1 MEAGLFSIILAGV
14 LLIGLG
20 TLPGLALIRILDP
33 GADRLRQAMLLPAA
47 SLLTLYGLAGWLVV
61 LRGEHSIGYLV
72 LAILIVNALSA
83 TLGWQRQSVRVRRLS
98 AWERLEE
105 IEAAAEAEAGT
116 VELEE
121 DVVAERKHAALIE
134 TGRPVWLP
142 WALGFSAL
150 ICLTPLLILDRPMGV
165 DWLGFATLS
174 HRLAETGSLMLPEPN
189 VGRWTYPPGFP
200 ALAAFLEQATGL
212 SPSDC
217 VHLLGQLTL
226 FAILWGVAG
235 AADRWGASATTLLAL
250 CLAPALFAK
259 AFDSG
264 YPTVAS
270 QLGLVLG
277 LLIQKCLAKM

>member
-1 MEAGLFSIILAGV
+1 MEAGLFSILLGGT

-20 TLPGLALIRILDP
+20 LIPGLALIRILDP
-33 GADRLRQAMLLPAA
+33 GADRLRQVMLVPAA
-47 SLLTLYGLAGWLVV
+47 SLLILYGLAGWLVV
-61 LRGEHSIGYLV
+61 LRGEHSVGYLV
-72 LAILIVNALSA
+72 LAILLVNGLSA

-142 WALGFSAL
+142 WALGISAV
-150 ICLTPLLILDRPMGV
+150 ICLSPLLILDRPMGV

-235 AADRWGASATTLLAL
+235 AADPVSYTHLTL
-250 CLAPALFAK
+250 
-259 AFDSG
+259 
-264 YPTVAS
+264 PTIYSV
-270 QLGLVLG
+270 
-277 LLIQKCLAKM
+277 